1 MAALVLDLATANP
14 TPNPTGSLL
23 FSGDW
28 ELVYSDTFLF
38 RSSPFF
44 WSLGSLLGK
53 NADFFFAAHSHQTA
67 GRGVGWR
74 TLRLVRREQG

>member
-1 MAALVLDLATANP
+1 
-14 TPNPTGSLL
+14 
-23 FSGDW
+23 
-28 ELVYSDTFLF
+28 VYSDTFLF

-44 WSLGSLLGK
+44 WSLGSLLGN